1 MMAEF
6 TNYAISASEVVEL
19 PDYVWVNDED
29 DYTIE
34 VSVLDSDIVRFE
46 NYCDSNNIEYKV
58 I

>member
-6 TNYAISASEVVEL
+6 TNYAISASADVEL

>member
-1 MMAEF
+1 MMEEF
-6 TNYAISASEVVEL
+6 TNYAISASADVEL

>member
-6 TNYAISASEVVEL
+6 TNYAISISADIEL

-29 DYTIE
+29 DYTME
-34 VSVLDSDIVRFE
+34 VSVLDNDIIRFE

>member
-1 MMAEF
+1 MAEF
-6 TNYAISASEVVEL
+6 TNYAISISADIEL

-29 DYTIE
+29 DYTME
-34 VSVLDSDIVRFE
+34 VSVLDNDIIRFE